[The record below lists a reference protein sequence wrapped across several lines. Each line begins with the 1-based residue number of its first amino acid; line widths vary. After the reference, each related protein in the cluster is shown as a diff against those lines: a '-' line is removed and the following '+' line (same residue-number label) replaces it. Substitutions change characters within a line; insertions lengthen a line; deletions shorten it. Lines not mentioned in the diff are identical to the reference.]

1 MSASETIT
9 ALRQLWDSSSVP
21 EWTGTDQLRLKV
33 AVLPVPFALLRN
45 LSVGDVH
52 ASLASDSLQL
62 SLDSGAEGQVPVGE
76 QVRLRVPRILG
87 HLVVASG
94 LKDLLGIAGAQTSE
108 PVAYVLCGKDAP
120 DGWFSHVSGG
130 PLENPTQAIQQYHQ
144 AVRLWGVLTN
154 QAQHTDMTTGALLFF
169 GLRRTEIVPGFE
181 LDDLSDEIAI
191 AEIERFVGDTD
202 RQKTRAE
209 IFSAVLSEFLR
220 DQKSEA
226 AFRWVLRGSKLFARR
241 LKEGLAIYLAEHS
254 PEKLAE
260 KARDAALG
268 LSEKLEKIISGLEAK
283 SLSVPAAV
291 LLAVKEV
298 EQGAGWTLLNGIIV
312 VSALSY
318 AATMTLVHRSQVAL
332 LNQVS
337 VNLQSTKKELT
348 DKGLDAK
355 NPVLTGAFASLE
367 TRCLGAWRGSWLMCI
382 FSWVPIVCVL
392 VSMWLG
398 TPKPSA
404 QGPVNDS
411 KQTPPI
417 GQQLKTSNPQS
428 PSLSATG
435 GNLDGSVVGKAQQP
449 NGKTSNANPS
459 VK

>member
-21 EWTGTDQLRLKV
+21 EWTGPDQLRLKV
-33 AVLPVPFALLRN
+33 ANQPVPFALLRN
-45 LSVGDVH
+45 LSAGDVH

-62 SLDSGAEGQVPVGE
+62 SLDSGTEGQVPVGE
-76 QVRLRVPRILG
+76 PVRLRVPRILG
-87 HLVVASG
+87 HLVVANG
-94 LKDLLGIAGAQTSE
+94 LKDLLGIVGAQTNE
-108 PVAYVLCGKDAP
+108 PAAYVLCGKEAP
-120 DGWFSHVSGG
+120 DGWFSHISGG
-130 PLENPTQAIQQYHQ
+130 VLEDPTQAIQRYHQ

-154 QAQHTDMTTGALLFF
+154 QAQHTDATTGVLLFF

-181 LDDLSDEIAI
+181 LGDLSDEIAI

-209 IFSAVLSEFLR
+209 IFNSVLSEFLR

-226 AFRWVLRGSKLFARR
+226 AFRWVLRGSKLFAQR
-241 LKEGLAIYLAEHS
+241 LKEGLAIYLAERS

-260 KARDAALG
+260 KARDAAFG
-268 LSEKLEKIISGLEAK
+268 LSEKLEKIIGGLEAK

-318 AATMTLVHRSQVAL
+318 AGTMTLVHRSQVAL
-332 LNQVS
+332 LKQVD
-337 VNLQSTKKELT
+337 VNLRSTKKELT
-348 DKGLDAK
+348 DKGLDAS
-355 NPVLTGAFASLE
+355 NPVLTGAFRSLE
-367 TRCLGAWRGSWLMCI
+367 NRCLGAWRGSWLMCI

-392 VSMWLG
+392 VSMWFG
-398 TPKPSA
+398 TPKPSTQA
-404 QGPVNDS
+404 PMSDYR
-411 KQTPPI
+411 QTPPV
-417 GQQLKTSNPQS
+417 GQLIVSNSQPA
-428 PSLSATG
+428 SLSAVG
-435 GNLDGSVVGKAQQP
+435 ESVDSSLLGKLPQP
-449 NGKTSNANPS
+449 KGKPPASNAGA
-459 VK
+459 K

>member
-9 ALRQLWDSSSVP
+9 ALRQLWDSSSAP
-21 EWTGTDQLRLKV
+21 EWTGSDQLRLKV
-33 AVLPVPFALLRN
+33 AVRPVPFALLRK
-45 LSVGDVH
+45 LSAGDVH
-52 ASLASDSLQL
+52 ASLTSDGLQL
-62 SLDSGAEGQVPVGE
+62 SLDSGAEGQVPIDE
-76 QVRLRVPRILG
+76 QIQLRVPRILG
-87 HLVVASG
+87 HLIVASG

-108 PVAYVLCGKDAP
+108 PAAYVLCGKDAP

-130 PLENPTQAIQQYHQ
+130 TLEDPTQAIQRYHQ

-154 QAQHTDMTTGALLFF
+154 QAQHTDTTTGALLFF
-169 GLRRTEIVPGFE
+169 GLRRTEIVPGFG
-181 LDDLSDEIAI
+181 LDDLSDEIAT

-209 IFSAVLSEFLR
+209 IFTAVLSEFLR
-220 DQKSEA
+220 DQKPEA

-241 LKEGLAIYLAEHS
+241 LKEGLSIYLAEHS

-268 LSEKLEKIISGLEAK
+268 LSEKLEKIIGGLEAK

-298 EQGAGWTLLNGIIV
+298 QQGAGWTLLNGIIV

-318 AATMTLVHRSQVAL
+318 AGTMTLVHRSQVAL
-332 LNQVS
+332 LNQVD
-337 VNLQSTKKELT
+337 VNLRSTKKELV
-348 DKGLDAK
+348 DKGLDAN
-355 NPVLTGAFASLE
+355 NPVLTGAFRSLE
-367 TRCLGAWRGSWLMCI
+367 TRRLGAWRGSWLMCI
-382 FSWVPIVCVL
+382 FSWVPAVCVL

-404 QGPVNDS
+404 QSPMNDP
-411 KQTPPI
+411 KQTPLM
-417 GQQLKTSNPQS
+417 GQLMVSNSQPA
-428 PSLSATG
+428 SLSATREIV
-435 GNLDGSVVGKAQQP
+435 DSPVIGKLPQP
-449 NGKTSNANPS
+449 KGEPSTSNS
-459 VK
+459 RTK